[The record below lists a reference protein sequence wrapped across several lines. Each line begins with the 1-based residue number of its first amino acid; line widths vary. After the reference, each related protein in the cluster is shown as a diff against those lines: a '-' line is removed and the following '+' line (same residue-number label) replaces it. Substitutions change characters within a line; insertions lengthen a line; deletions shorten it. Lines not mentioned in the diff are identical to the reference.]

1 MPTAWCSFDKS
12 VITADSS
19 VEAQA
24 ADNRSL
30 LQLYRHFAYAR
41 NTHSALAEGEMES
54 TSAGNGAVAAWYM
67 KSASEK
73 VLVMHN
79 LSSSPVTVTRDG
91 DKLDKV
97 IVANQKVE
105 VSGKSVTLPA
115 YSSVVFQQ

>member
-1 MPTAWCSFDKS
+1 MS
-12 VITADSS
+12 VSEQS
-19 VEAQA
+19 

-41 NTHSALAEGEMES
+41 NTHSALADGELVTTS
-54 TSAGNGAVAAWYM
+54 TSSSAVAAWYM
-67 KSASEK
+67 QSSSEK

-79 LSSSPVTVTRDG
+79 LSNAAVTVERSS

-97 IVANQKVE
+97 IVSNKKIE
-105 VSGKSVTLPA
+105 VSGKKVTLPA

>member
-1 MPTAWCSFDKS
+1 MS
-12 VITADSS
+12 I
-19 VEAQA
+19 A
-24 ADNRSL
+24 A
-30 LQLYRHFAYAR
+30 F
-41 NTHSALAEGEMES
+41 
-54 TSAGNGAVAAWYM
+54 SAGNGAVAAWYM